1 LGWYWWV
8 SDNAIISRDYDGR
21 MGCDNR
27 GRCNFG
33 CPLRAKASCDVT
45 YWPKAL
51 RLGARL
57 QTWARVREVTVDPKG
72 RASGVV
78 YYDRAGNLHQQTA
91 RVVVVSCNGIGTP
104 RLLLN
109 SKSKLFPDGIA
120 NSNGMVGKC
129 FMNHPARFV
138 EGIFAEPF
146 ETENFSGSPFFSQHF
161 YETERGR
168 GFLRG
173 YSLMVYRPIGPLGV
187 ALGSSE
193 PVPWGPGHHREMRR
207 RFAHSVALV
216 VMAEDLPEELNR
228 VELDPEAHDSH
239 GIPAPRVTYRASEN
253 TLKMLAHGAASA
265 RAVLEA
271 AGAASIFDN
280 GVIGN
285 FAHYMGTVR
294 MGADPHRSVVNAW
307 NQAHDVPNLFVVD
320 GSSFTTCA
328 AVNPTSTI
336 GALALR
342 AADAIWER
350 RSQWI

>member
-1 LGWYWWV
+1 
-8 SDNAIISRDYDGR
+8 
-21 MGCDNR
+21 
-27 GRCNFG
+27 
-33 CPLRAKASCDVT
+33 
-45 YWPKAL
+45 
-51 RLGARL
+51 
-57 QTWARVREVTVDPKG
+57 
-72 RASGVV
+72 
-78 YYDRAGNLHQQTA
+78 
-91 RVVVVSCNGIGTP
+91 
-104 RLLLN
+104 
-109 SKSKLFPDGIA
+109 
-120 NSNGMVGKC
+120 
-129 FMNHPARFV
+129 V

-280 GVIGN
+280 DVIGN